1 MDRSELITFREI
13 QPGLIANHAKILTM
27 TKSAAESVEGGSAP
41 TSYPTRND
49 LLRTML
55 AATGRGG
62 VPLRRAFVQ
71 STELDADGTR
81 RGPLAAL
88 ISDPSTL
95 DAYLLIHALAS
106 ARTPYGARYQSA
118 AWAIMAGYTAYSE
131 MTGAKS
137 RWSRSVTKLA
147 QLGLIR
153 REGSGRSVRYFLL
166 HESGDG
172 TAYTRPKTKDDD
184 RWFTVPYSYWLDGWD
199 EKLSA
204 AEKFMLLIAL
214 SSKPNFELPYNRVP
228 TWYGISESTAKRGLT
243 KLADREKPVL
253 LRYQRW
259 VPDAASK
266 TLWRTVT
273 SYRLLGVW
281 SGKSRAAVMRKE
293 RPERSVH
300 FDDGAES
307 AMADG
312 TPPAQSSKA
321 AHATQPTLE
330 KRLAKMG
337 LS

>member
-1 MDRSELITFREI
+1 MDRSELIVTEI
-13 QPGLIANHAKILTM
+13 QTGKVESCQDYAHDKV
-27 TKSAAESVEGGSAP
+27 AAESVEGGSAP

-106 ARTPYGARYQSA
+106 ARTPYDARYQSA

-137 RWSRSVTKLA
+137 RWSRSATKLA

-166 HESGDG
+166 HESKV
-172 TAYTRPKTKDDD
+172 TARPTRDQRPKMT
-184 RWFTVPYSYWLDGWD
+184 
-199 EKLSA
+199 
-204 AEKFMLLIAL
+204 
-214 SSKPNFELPYNRVP
+214 
-228 TWYGISESTAKRGLT
+228 TAGSRF
-243 KLADREKPVL
+243 P
-253 LRYQRW
+253 
-259 VPDAASK
+259 
-266 TLWRTVT
+266 TVT
-273 SYRLLGVW
+273 
-281 SGKSRAAVMRKE
+281 
-293 RPERSVH
+293 
-300 FDDGAES
+300 
-307 AMADG
+307 
-312 TPPAQSSKA
+312 
-321 AHATQPTLE
+321 
-330 KRLAKMG
+330 G
-337 LS
+337 LVPLKVV